1 MQTTCPSCG
10 AETFPGA
17 RFCRRCGA
25 PVGEQ
30 VAGAADVSPHAA
42 TVPLAPEEGRATDG
56 LAPEEERVAQPT
68 ARVSVAELERLLRA
82 QDEPAPPR
90 PPRADADPEAT
101 IVPRSAAAT
110 RPDFDPADYDEEL
123 TISVPRPP
131 QTRET
136 ADFETTADLEATQVA
151 DLEATRPSSHIPS
164 AHARVAHGAG
174 AHVAHDAPAG
184 YREGEDAAGYRE
196 DEGAA
201 DGAIHNVVVWPREE
215 TSTPQGHASTTQDL
229 PFTPQGRVS
238 TPEAGSA
245 AAGSAAAPPRRAWPA
260 VVAVCALVA
269 LLAGGAA
276 WLAFRVLR
284 RPAVTDVPTQAA
296 VPPPVTEDAR
306 RQFEL
311 KLAEAEAQ
319 LAAGDMDGALARLRE
334 ANALDPENT
343 RARRRLAELLLSAG
357 ARREA
362 VEELRAVARLA
373 PEDFNV
379 WRQLAAAQFAEG
391 LHRDAAESYR
401 RLVALVGEQAADP
414 ADLLSYADALRL
426 SGRAEEARQLYERLG
441 SSNAADV
448 AAAAR
453 QRLAELPGVA
463 ATPAPAPTQHQGAQ
477 PTPTPG
483 AETASHAPTPAPPP
497 AQPTP
502 APPQPT
508 PTPAPPAP
516 ASPADRYGR
525 GVQLWTSDR
534 AAALAEFR
542 AAAAGGNPDAHYYLG
557 LAYVEGRGA
566 GSLKRAE
573 VVAAL
578 QHFQLAQ
585 RGGGR
590 HASQA
595 RGYAQQ
601 LEKEFDRL
609 RNK

>member
-1 MQTTCPSCG
+1 MQTSCPSCG

-25 PVGEQ
+25 PVGDHA
-30 VAGAADVSPHAA
+30 AGAGEVSPHAA

-68 ARVSVAELERLLRA
+68 ARVSVAELERLLRS
-82 QDEPAPPR
+82 QDEPAPP
-90 PPRADADPEAT
+90 PPRTPLPEADPEAT

-123 TISVPRPP
+123 TITVPRTPL
-131 QTRET
+131 TRE
-136 ADFETTADLEATQVA
+136 AGDFEATADLEATQVI
-151 DLEATRPSSHIPS
+151 DLEATRPSSYKPS
-164 AHARVAHGAG
+164 AHA
-174 AHVAHDAPAG
+174 HVTRDAPA
-184 YREGEDAAGYRE
+184 RVGEDDAAADDDDEG
-196 DEGAA
+196 EGAA
-201 DGAIHNVVVWPREE
+201 AGWYEGAAVGHDEGVAGRHEGAAGGASNADVWREE
-215 TSTPQGHASTTQDL
+215 LHPPQG
-229 PFTPQGRVS
+229 GR
-238 TPEAGSA
+238 A
-245 AAGSAAAPPRRAWPA
+245 AAGGTAAAPRRAWPS
-260 VVAVCALVA
+260 VVAVCAVVA
-269 LLAGGAA
+269 VLASGAA

-296 VPPPVTEDAR
+296 APPPVTEDAR

-311 KLAEAEAQ
+311 KLEEAEAQ

-334 ANALDPENT
+334 ANALDPANT
-343 RARRRLAELLLSAG
+343 RARRRLAELLLSTG

-362 VEELRAVARLA
+362 IEELRAVARHA
-373 PEDFNV
+373 PEDSAA

-401 RLVALVGEQAADP
+401 RLFALVGEQAADP
-414 ADLLSYADALRL
+414 AELLAYADALRL
-426 SGRAEEARQLYERLG
+426 SGRAEEARPLYERLG
-441 SSNAADV
+441 SSPAADV

-453 QRLAELPGVA
+453 QRLAEQAPGA
-463 ATPAPAPTQHQGAQ
+463 SAPTPAPTPHQGAQ
-477 PTPTPG
+477 PSPTPG
-483 AETASHAPTPAPPP
+483 DEVASQAPTPAPPP

-516 ASPADRYGR
+516 PAPADRYGR
-525 GVQLWTSDR
+525 GVQLWSSDR

-542 AAAAGGNPDAHYYLG
+542 AAAAGGNLDAHYYLG

-585 RGGGR
+585 RGGR